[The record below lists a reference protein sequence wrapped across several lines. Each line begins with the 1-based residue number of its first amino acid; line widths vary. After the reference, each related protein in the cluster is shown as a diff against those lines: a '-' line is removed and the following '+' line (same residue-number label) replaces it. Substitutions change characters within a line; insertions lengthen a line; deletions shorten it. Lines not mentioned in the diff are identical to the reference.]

1 MFLLKIKED
10 FGSIEYLIAII
21 NIKSYLYGSVTCMI
35 DLIFTILS
43 TWYGTPFDIYFKKMP
58 NVEVKVRKMLFA

>member
-43 TWYGTPFDIYFKKMP
+43 TGYGTPFDIYF
-58 NVEVKVRKMLFA
+58 